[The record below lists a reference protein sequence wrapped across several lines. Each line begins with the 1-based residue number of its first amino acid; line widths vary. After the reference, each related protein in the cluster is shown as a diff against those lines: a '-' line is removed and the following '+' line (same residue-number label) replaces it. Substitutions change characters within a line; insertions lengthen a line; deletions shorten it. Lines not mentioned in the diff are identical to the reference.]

1 MHELIE
7 LKENLCEELKEYS
20 GKENYSSTDIEK
32 IDDLTDIVKNLGKII
47 KDYEKDDYSNMGYY
61 NDGGMNEN
69 RSYRGNSYAR
79 GRGANARRDS
89 RGRYSNRMPDYYY
102 DDEMMS
108 ELMELREKAPDER
121 TRKEFDRFMSKIK
134 SM

>member
-20 GKENYSSTDIEK
+20 GKESYSSTDIEK

-47 KDYEKDDYSNMGYY
+47 KDYEKDDYSNMGYA
-61 NDGGMNEN
+61 NGGG
-69 RSYRGNSYAR
+69 SYGYSRNNSYAR

-89 RGRYSNRMPDYYY
+89 RGRYSNRMPDYLY

>member
-20 GKENYSSTDIEK
+20 GKESYSSTDIEK

-47 KDYEKDDYSNMGYY
+47 KDYEKDDYSNMGYA
-61 NDGGMNEN
+61 NDGG
-69 RSYRGNSYAR
+69 SYSRNNSYAR

-89 RGRYSNRMPDYYY
+89 RGRYSERMPDYYY